1 MLTSFKN
8 KKFEKECNDL
18 KLLRR
23 EWGTEQAR
31 LIARRLTELAA
42 ADNLETMRLLP
53 QARAHELKGNRE
65 EQISLDV
72 KHPYRLI
79 IIPDYDVP
87 PRRKDGGLDW
97 QKITKI
103 KILEV
108 TDTHE

>member
-1 MLTSFKN
+1 MLLSFKS

-18 KLLRR
+18 KLLTRA
-23 EWGTEQAR
+23 WGAEQAK
-31 LIARRLTELAA
+31 LIARRLTELAV
-42 ADNLETMRLLP
+42 ADNLATLRTLP

-79 IIPDYDVP
+79 IIHDYDEP
-87 PRRKDGGLDW
+87 PRRKDGGLEW

>member
-1 MLTSFKN
+1 M
-8 KKFEKECNDL
+8 
-18 KLLRR
+18 KLLTR
-23 EWGTEQAR
+23 EWGAEQAK

-42 ADNLETMRLLP
+42 AENLETMRLLP

-72 KHPYRLI
+72 KRPYRLI
-79 IIPDYDVP
+79 VIPDYDAP
-87 PRRKDGGLDW
+87 PRKTDGGLDW
-97 QKITKI
+97 GKITKI

>member
-1 MLTSFKN
+1 MLISFKS
-8 KKFEKECNDL
+8 KKFGKECNDP
-18 KLLRR
+18 KLLTR
-23 EWGTEQAR
+23 EWGAEQAR

-42 ADNLETMRLLP
+42 ADNLATLRTLP

-79 IIPDYDVP
+79 VIPDYDDP

-97 QKITKI
+97 KKITKI

-108 TDTHE
+108 IDTHE

>member
-1 MLTSFKN
+1 MLISFKS
-8 KKFEKECNDL
+8 KKFEKECKDL
-18 KLLRR
+18 KLLTR
-23 EWGTEQAR
+23 EWGPEQAR
-31 LIARRLTELAA
+31 LIARRLTEIAA
-42 ADNLETMRLLP
+42 ADNLANMRTLP

-79 IIPDYDVP
+79 IVPDYDEP

-103 KILEV
+103 RILEV

>member
-1 MLTSFKN
+1 MLISFKS
-8 KKFEKECNDL
+8 KKFEKESNDL
-18 KLLRR
+18 KLLTRV
-23 EWGTEQAR
+23 WGAAQAR
-31 LIARRLTELAA
+31 LIGRRLTELAA
-42 ADNLETMRLLP
+42 AENLEIMRILP

-79 IIPDYDVP
+79 IIPDYDEP
-87 PRRKDGGLDW
+87 PRKKDGGLDW